1 MDTTSPPSVVDTS
14 VDHTG
19 DIEAITALVKDVE
32 RGFNTNDAELIVR
45 PFLQN
50 GSAVDVMGRQLDG
63 LAALHEASSAGLDGP
78 LRDQYASYE
87 LTDLTFLR
95 PDVAIG
101 HKRAW
106 ATTAEGERLDV
117 GHAMVALYVFV
128 AVDGRWWVAA
138 RQNTLVPPPP
148 D

>member
-1 MDTTSPPSVVDTS
+1 
-14 VDHTG
+14 
-19 DIEAITALVKDVE
+19 
-32 RGFNTNDAELIVR
+32 
-45 PFLQN
+45 
-50 GSAVDVMGRQLDG
+50 MGRQLDG

-95 PDVAIG
+95 ADVAIG

-128 AVDGRWWVAA
+128 EVDGRWWVAA
-138 RQNTLVPPPP
+138 RQNTLVPMSGGADGVRLPAPVLVGSHGRRSRRGRRHSGC